1 MKGLHGK
8 SDIQYKKNEILQ
20 HVYFLLFTGIYV
32 NGLYVDGARW
42 DRKTNVFA
50 ESTPKVLFDPMP
62 TVSLPHLWCNGYW
75 PRVWYIVG

>member
-1 MKGLHGK
+1 MKF
-8 SDIQYKKNEILQ
+8 YKMFN
-20 HVYFLLFTGIYV
+20 FLLFTGIYV

-62 TVSLPHLWCNGYW
+62 TVSGVMVSLLASSAVSRGFEP
-75 PRVWYIVG
+75 WYCQSKV